1 MILNRFDIFL
11 EGEDVLLCSI
21 SKEHIEK
28 LRKWRN
34 KEEIR
39 KNFLNTDII
48 SAEQQNQWFSSY
60 IKKDNDIMFIIKDK
74 KNQEEVGAI
83 ALYNID
89 SEKKQAEYGRLM
101 IGEESAKGKGIA
113 LKSIKLMLDFAF
125 NELLL
130 DKVYMDVFTE
140 NYPSININKK
150 LGFKETSNKK
160 EKGRILQ
167 VLELIKGDYS
177 ID

>member
-74 KNQEEVGAI
+74 KN
-83 ALYNID
+83 N
-89 SEKKQAEYGRLM
+89 
-101 IGEESAKGKGIA
+101 
-113 LKSIKLMLDFAF
+113 
-125 NELLL
+125 
-130 DKVYMDVFTE
+130 
-140 NYPSININKK
+140 
-150 LGFKETSNKK
+150 
-160 EKGRILQ
+160 
-167 VLELIKGDYS
+167 
-177 ID
+177 